1 MPVASNLTE
10 KVTLDNSIGRDT
22 RLVFTYYN
30 NLDVYVTHSG
40 NNDITIIRDS
50 TYRLITV
57 RISGIVVS
65 HKMPHII
72 ISLYCHQRL
81 S

>member
-57 RISGIVVS
+57 RIAGIVVS
-65 HKMPHII
+65 HNMPHIF
-72 ISLYCHQRL
+72 ISLYCHQR
-81 S
+81 SS